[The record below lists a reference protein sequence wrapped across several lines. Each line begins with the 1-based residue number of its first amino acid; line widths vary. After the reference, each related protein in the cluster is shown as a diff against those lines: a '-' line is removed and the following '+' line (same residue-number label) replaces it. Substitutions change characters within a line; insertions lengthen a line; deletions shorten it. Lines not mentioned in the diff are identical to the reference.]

1 MTDQKPK
8 ISFRN
13 FQSMVQSR
21 KRSFEMRAPE
31 ASFQIA
37 ADRTAPYIEPT
48 FTKSEFSV
56 EKPQVLLISAVGAT
70 GKSTLAQVLSSRLK
84 LPLLSLGHHK
94 PVGANTLTGLL
105 TTTFAVEDLSEIF
118 QSLGTGEYAV
128 IIDGIDEG
136 RSKTTEPAFQAFL
149 DDVAHLCK
157 NAASPSFVLL
167 GRTQTLEE
175 CWLYLEYKGISTG
188 LLTIDPFGLDQAR
201 SYIDKFT
208 NGLNSPQASQYVET
222 RDLILNKLS
231 VAFSAS
237 DATSDGNFLSFIG
250 YPPVLDA
257 IATLLETVKN
267 YHRLKEQL
275 SQSAPK
281 NIEVELLLKIA
292 DFILARERNEKV
304 FPNIVSGLLAG
315 VVTPLEDAQAGHIFD
330 SEEQCA
336 RLVSHC
342 IGVKA
347 AFCRI
352 PDPVLNTRYEEQL
365 APFIVEHPFVA
376 GTSFRNAIFEAVA
389 LSQLI
394 SSAAPENH
402 ALALQYI
409 DSHRDNYYLVYLLD
423 ILLPEKRLPLRCL
436 RALLGAAQEF
446 KATNT
451 SVDLTILGPDP
462 EDQSDSSS
470 VDIEI
475 ELAIGSSGERA
486 KTFSFQSSLASAD
499 SVELGYRLSSA
510 FVVLPGNVI
519 LGGSR
524 EVELIAP
531 LEINAAVIDF
541 RSNALF
547 ARPQASNTAENQII
561 LQAQQVKSAVTQLA
575 MAGVDLAIAVED
587 TSGLQY
593 PLVQHMRKKEKSPR
607 DPAMRD
613 KYLRLRKIL
622 THFRSHSKG
631 AMAKYRDKIENARVA
646 GNPVGEAVLRR
657 LVADGVLTLKDPMYF
672 IQTDQVDKL
681 LGISW
686 TDLRHGFVTDK
697 LLQYLQSI
705 SV

>member
-1 MTDQKPK
+1 MEQKPK

-13 FQSMVQSR
+13 FQSIVQSR
-21 KRSFEMRAPE
+21 KRSFEIGTPE
-31 ASFQIA
+31 ESFQIA
-37 ADRTAPYIEPT
+37 AERTAPYIEPT
-48 FTKSEFSV
+48 FTKNEFSA

-84 LPLLSLGHHK
+84 LPLFRLGEHK

-105 TTTFAVEDLSEIF
+105 TTSFAVEHLSGIF
-118 QSLGTGEYAV
+118 QSLGTGEYGI

-136 RSKTTEPAFQAFL
+136 RSKTNEHAFQAFL
-149 DDVAHLCK
+149 DDVARLCK
-157 NAASPSFVLL
+157 NATSPSFVLL
-167 GRTQTLEE
+167 GRTQILED
-175 CWLYLEYKGISTG
+175 CWCYLELKGITTG
-188 LLTIDPFGLDQAR
+188 LLTIDPFDLDQAR
-201 SYIDKFT
+201 SYIDQFT
-208 NGLNSPQASQYVET
+208 NGPNSPQAAQYVET

-237 DATSDGNFLSFIG
+237 NATSDGNFLSFIG

-275 SQSAPK
+275 SQSGPM

-292 DFILARERNEKV
+292 DYILERERNEKV
-304 FPNIVSGLLAG
+304 IPNIVSGLLSGA
-315 VVTPLEDAQAGHIFD
+315 VPPLGTAQMDRIFD
-330 SEEQCA
+330 REEQCA
-336 RLVSHC
+336 RLVSQC

-347 AFCRI
+347 AFSRI
-352 PDPVLNTRYEEQL
+352 PDAVLNTRYEEQL
-365 APFIVEHPFVA
+365 APFIIEHPFVA
-376 GTSFRNAIFEAVA
+376 GTNFRNAIFEAVA
-389 LSQLI
+389 LSLLI
-394 SSAAPENH
+394 SSADRENH
-402 ALALQYI
+402 TLALLYI
-409 DSHRDNYYLVYLLD
+409 DSHKDNYYLVYLLD
-423 ILLPEKRLPLRCL
+423 LLLPGSMLPLQCL

-446 KATNT
+446 KAMNTN
-451 SVDLTILGPDP
+451 VDLSILGPDP
-462 EDQSDSSS
+462 EDQPDSSS

-475 ELAIGSSGERA
+475 ELAIGSRGERA
-486 KTFSFQSSLASAD
+486 KTFSFQSSLPSTD

-519 LGGSR
+519 LGGAR

-531 LEINAAVIDF
+531 VEINAATIDL

-547 ARPQASNTAENQII
+547 ARPQASNTAEKQII
-561 LQAQQVKSAVTQLA
+561 LQAQRMKSAVTQLA
-575 MAGVDLAIAVED
+575 IAGVDLTIAVEE
-587 TSGLQY
+587 TNGLQY

-607 DPAMRD
+607 DPAIQD

-631 AMAKYRDKIENARVA
+631 AMAKYRDKIENPRVA
-646 GNPVGEAVLRR
+646 GNPVGEAVLHR
-657 LVADGVLTLKDPMYF
+657 LVADGVLTLEDPMYF

-686 TDLRHGFVTDK
+686 MDLRQGFVTDK